1 LTITYVGGL
10 AESRFIKELLEIVK
24 DDTRLSLEIAG
35 YGNLS
40 NLVEKND
47 EKYKNI
53 KFHGQITYSKS
64 LELNRESD
72 ILIAM
77 YNPNLK
83 NNQYSAPNKVYEA
96 MKFGKPIIVA
106 RGTGVDQLVSKEK
119 IGYISKYKTKDL
131 IKVKKNIINNT
142 D

>member
-1 LTITYVGGL
+1 
-10 AESRFIKELLEIVK
+10 
-24 DDTRLSLEIAG
+24 
-35 YGNLS
+35 
-40 NLVEKND
+40 
-47 EKYKNI
+47 
-53 KFHGQITYSKS
+53 
-64 LELNRESD
+64 ELNRESD

-119 IGYISKYKTKDL
+119 IGYISKYQTKDF
-131 IKVKKNIINNT
+131 IKVINNIFKYPDEFKEKSFNSKKVHPKYSWNKMRKILSDEYKNLT
-142 D
+142 NE